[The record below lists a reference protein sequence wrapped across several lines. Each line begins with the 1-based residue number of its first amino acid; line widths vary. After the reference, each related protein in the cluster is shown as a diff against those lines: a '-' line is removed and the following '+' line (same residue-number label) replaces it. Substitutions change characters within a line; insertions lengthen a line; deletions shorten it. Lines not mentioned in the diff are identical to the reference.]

1 MAKKNTGSR
10 KSSAAEITLN
20 PVGLTNELRPRRDPD
35 TGQVYLRKRIK
46 DEADKV
52 VKEEAV
58 FLKSD
63 EGQELVTK
71 VASEQ
76 LRDKPTANEL
86 SYANEVL
93 HKEAMNHPP
102 EKPSSPIAV
111 MVVEQSPRMEQP
123 QKKTRPEFHEFIT
136 VVADTDVVPFLDSQ
150 NKAHIEI
157 TTEIQSGIRPAIIET
172 NSYEIGDQRVWAWLF
187 QLYFNH
193 YGIPPEDKELR
204 KVIQWLK
211 AEAYSAGVGEPGA
224 DDDAADA
231 ILEDDAVF
239 IGVRKYCCNLSKPGD
254 QTLAAPGN
262 EVNRDL
268 KYQAESEGANVRNWP
283 ERPSDVSAK
292 LKRSSHLLKRFNVK
306 FVTEHRRNGSY
317 WYFEFSEE
325 SPKAGKPAAKKTDAI
340 PPGGNLFAL
349 TSNP

>member
-1 MAKKNTGSR
+1 MGKKKANPPKASPE
-10 KSSAAEITLN
+10 STLN

-35 TGQVYLRKRIK
+35 TGKDYLRKKVK
-46 DEADKV
+46 DETGKV
-52 VKEEAV
+52 VKEELVSLISA
-58 FLKSD
+58 
-63 EGQELVTK
+63 EGQELVK
-71 VASEQ
+71 QIVREQ
-76 LRDKPTANEL
+76 LRDTPTGNEMKF
-86 SYANEVL
+86 ANEVL
-93 HKEAMNHPP
+93 HKEAQNHPP
-102 EKPSSPIAV
+102 EKPSSPITGTAP
-111 MVVEQSPRMEQP
+111 VEQQPKSEQP

-150 NKAHIEI
+150 NKARIEI
-157 TTEIQSGIRPAIIET
+157 TTEIQNGIRPAKIET
-172 NSYEIGDQRVWAWLF
+172 NSYEIGDQQVWAWLF
-187 QLYFNH
+187 RIYFNH

-204 KVIQWLK
+204 KVVQWLK
-211 AEAYSAGVGEPGA
+211 SEAYGAGLGKPGA

-231 ILEDDAVF
+231 VLEDDAVF

-268 KYQAESEGANVRNWP
+268 KYRAESEGANIRIWP

-325 SPKAGKPAAKKTDAI
+325 PPKASPPADKNPDPI
-340 PPGGNLFAL
+340 PPGGDLFAL
-349 TSNP
+349 TNNP